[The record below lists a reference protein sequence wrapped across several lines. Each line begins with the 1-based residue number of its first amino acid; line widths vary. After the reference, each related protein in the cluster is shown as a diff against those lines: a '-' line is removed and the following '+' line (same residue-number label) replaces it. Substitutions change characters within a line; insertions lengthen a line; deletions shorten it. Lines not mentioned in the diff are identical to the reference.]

1 MQKQPWLNFLRI
13 GKNILKLAR
22 LIYSL
27 FLGIPLV
34 LLLMMTQANG
44 NPHEPMCWKL
54 YNLQESKLIQ
64 TREGPN
70 NNWNFTVHLF
80 SLIPF
85 EQGGC
90 FGETCPKISAAITQ
104 CKAFYMCPASNPGK
118 SYCNYPDHFFCGYW
132 GCETITSDW
141 DTIADK
147 YLSVTWGPPGCQPPQ
162 HGYDG
167 SIYGPC
173 GPPQGCWRI
182 EIKVKQPE
190 DDIWLIGHT
199 WGIRYWEP
207 GADRGSLFKIIKEKL
222 PHDPLPIGPN
232 LVLNPPTSSE
242 EKVAPVIVVTPSPD
256 FLSET
261 TNDTEFTTT

>member
-1 MQKQPWLNFLRI
+1 MALLILRTRPRADVGI
-13 GKNILKLAR
+13 SAFEMVYGMSYRIESPQTNVLIRDRVINEYVSQLAEH
-22 LIYSL
+22 
-27 FLGIPLV
+27 P
-34 LLLMMTQANG
+34 NG
-44 NPHEPMCWKL
+44 NPHEPMLWKL

-64 TREGPN
+64 TRQGSSN
-70 NNWNFTVHLF
+70 SWNFTVHLF
-80 SLIPF
+80 SMIPF

-90 FGETCPKISAAITQ
+90 FGETCPTVSKAVAQ

-118 SYCNYPDHFFCGYW
+118 SYCNYPGHFFCGYW
-132 GCETITSDW
+132 GCETIASDW
-141 DTIADK
+141 DTTTNDEHIT
-147 YLSVTWGPPGCQPPQ
+147 VTWGPPGCKPPQ
-162 HGYDG
+162 HGHDG

-190 DDIWLIGHT
+190 DDIWLIGRT

-222 PHDPLPIGPN
+222 PHDPLPVGPN

-242 EKVAPVIVVTPSPD
+242 EKVAPVQWSP
-256 FLSET
+256 
-261 TNDTEFTTT
+261 